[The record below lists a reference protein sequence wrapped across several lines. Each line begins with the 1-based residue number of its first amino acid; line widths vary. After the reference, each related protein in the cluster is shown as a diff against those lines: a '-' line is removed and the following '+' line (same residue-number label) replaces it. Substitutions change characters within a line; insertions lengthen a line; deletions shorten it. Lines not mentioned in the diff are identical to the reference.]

1 MGCAE
6 VAYCENCGDGHGFT
20 RCPNTGGV
28 GPAARNG
35 VECTE
40 FRREVGW
47 GGLDQVTVGGQST
60 HHARA
65 MHPDWAR
72 SIRDQCQWAQ
82 VPFYFKQW
90 VGRRL
95 PGSWNGCRLRLTTPT
110 RPAEAIAATHGVASW
125 GHLYKFDHAPWS
137 IERADREPCDLA
149 GMRRVGWMSSAASS
163 VRNRQTRRDGLEKR
177 LSGNPL
183 RRASRRRRVGGDR
196 SGWY

>member
-1 MGCAE
+1 VDAWTGCAE

-47 GGLDQVTVGGQST
+47 GGLDQVNTVGGQST

-72 SIRDQCQWAQ
+72 SIRDQCQRAQ

-90 VGRRL
+90 VEWAPAPWKLERL
-95 PGSWNGCRLRLTTPT
+95 PSKTDDAYKARRSDRGHPRRCQLGTPLQ
-110 RPAEAIAATHGVASW
+110 V
-125 GHLYKFDHAPWS
+125 
-137 IERADREPCDLA
+137 
-149 GMRRVGWMSSAASS
+149 
-163 VRNRQTRRDGLEKR
+163 
-177 LSGNPL
+177 
-183 RRASRRRRVGGDR
+183 
-196 SGWY
+196 